1 MRDLFLFAPREPRTS
16 RPRSHRPP
24 RRRFGGRWLQGDA
37 RPPPPPVGGAGER
50 GPRKSDGPGGAPPPP
65 RPGCSCACELP
76 RRRVPAG
83 EGGAGLSWQRARKGR
98 GGRRLLSSGA
108 GRVPATEGLL
118 LRDVCI
124 WLLVQ
129 LYCTVILKLSCRAL
143 RISLENVQKENTGS
157 FVRTK
162 WNDLCKALSPIH
174 QSREKIQQTFMN
186 LSTSLVEFRLFSRS
200 VLKICGSQ
208 TVCHR
213 ELIGMPSYVF
223 SFQGTHGDIGHLTTI
238 TIKIFGL

>member
-1 MRDLFLFAPREPRTS
+1 MEFLEVNLRVSPRLKQPGVFPLT
-16 RPRSHRPP
+16 PVHTQLPAIHQNYHDV
-24 RRRFGGRWLQGDA
+24 FL
-37 RPPPPPVGGAGER
+37 PPVYDSSR
-50 GPRKSDGPGGAPPPP
+50 SAP
-65 RPGCSCACELP
+65 A
-76 RRRVPAG
+76 
-83 EGGAGLSWQRARKGR
+83 
-98 GGRRLLSSGA
+98 
-108 GRVPATEGLL
+108 
-118 LRDVCI
+118 
-124 WLLVQ
+124 
-129 LYCTVILKLSCRAL
+129 CRAL

>member
-129 LYCTVILKLSCRAL
+129 LYCTVILKLC
-143 RISLENVQKENTGS
+143 ECGS
-157 FVRTK
+157 
-162 WNDLCKALSPIH
+162 
-174 QSREKIQQTFMN
+174 
-186 LSTSLVEFRLFSRS
+186 
-200 VLKICGSQ
+200 KICSLHCMSGRPYEHQ
-208 TVCHR
+208 LEFAIERNTFVIP
-213 ELIGMPSYVF
+213 ELRQLQYSISHKIWLFTRIGLLCV
-223 SFQGTHGDIGHLTTI
+223 GCA
-238 TIKIFGL
+238 